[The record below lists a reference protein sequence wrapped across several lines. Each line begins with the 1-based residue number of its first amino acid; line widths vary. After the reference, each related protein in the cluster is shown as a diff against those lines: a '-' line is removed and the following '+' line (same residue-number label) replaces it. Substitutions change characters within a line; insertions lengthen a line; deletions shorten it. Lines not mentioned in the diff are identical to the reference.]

1 MRYEIEECRFVATAM
16 IPVRFCSH
24 RWVLG
29 NAAVSV
35 LGGDTPDPSLGEA
48 TLNCPH
54 HRLFYDSCHSFLSTV
69 TCGTGDE
76 QATRFTDVRAPN

>member
-1 MRYEIEECRFVATAM
+1 MRYEIEKCRLLATAM
-16 IPVRFCSH
+16 NPIRFCSH
-24 RWVLG
+24 SWALG
-29 NAAVSV
+29 YAAASV

-48 TLNCPH
+48 CPH
-54 HRLFYDSCHSFLSTV
+54 HRLLYDSRYSYLCTV